1 MDGEHSSPIE
11 RLLAQSEI
19 PHEAQQRVLDVLSG
33 TRLTLDDQLDVAE
46 ELITHFSDG
55 LAAGKSLNDLLA
67 AFGDGRLAAGLITRT
82 RRKSKSSLNGT
93 EHIMSSGDSFFL
105 KTWQNLRYASRRL
118 TQSPGFTAVAVLSL
132 ALGIGANTAIFSLV
146 NAIILKEPP
155 FESPEE
161 LVNIYMQYP
170 DSDFNTFSYPD
181 YLDLLDGTSEVFSE
195 VAASQFAIIQ
205 IDREGGIEIHP
216 GEVVTGNYFTL
227 LGIEAVI
234 GRTLLPEDDE
244 AEGAH
249 PVVMLE
255 HGYWQRAY
263 GGDPEVV
270 GREIRMGGRSYTI
283 VGVTPESYT
292 GTVRG
297 LVPAVFAPFMM
308 VNELMP
314 MGGNVLENRG
324 SHSALIKARL
334 EPGITVVHAQS
345 VVDGVAAHLTEQAP
359 EDWDLDAGIMIVPT
373 RGVIVIPPLDRFIL
387 AAAWLLMV
395 VVGLV
400 LLMACT
406 NLASFLLARGLD
418 RRKEIALRLALGAT
432 RRTLVGQLLTETM
445 LLGLAGGVAGVAF
458 AVGLIRL
465 LLSADLPLPVP
476 ITLDLG
482 LDGMVLGFSL
492 LVSLL
497 AGVVLGLAPAVQ
509 STKPD
514 VATTLKDES
523 AGGGQRGK
531 STLRNVLVVAQV
543 AASLVLLV
551 GAGLF
556 LRSFQRVQSV
566 DPGFGREPAAIMT
579 FLVPTNRYS
588 EDEGRVFTRTLLE
601 RFEQLPGVEAVGLIG
616 NIHLNASGRIYNY
629 SINVEGVEPPPGRDF
644 HIVDY
649 SPVDPGFF
657 DAAGI
662 GIIRGRNFNDQD
674 LPDSPRVAVINQV
687 MARRFWPGQDPI
699 GRTIHREDA
708 EDLTVVGVATDTKI
722 RSIGEEP
729 RSFIY
734 RPYSQ
739 AYAPFLTVLARTSLD
754 PEQTA
759 LDLLAAGRELDP
771 ELWVWQAKT
780 MKQHLGIMLLPA
792 RLSAV
797 ILSAF
802 SVLALALAAI
812 GLYGIVSYAVSR
824 RTREVGIMMSLGAD
838 HATVIRMLMSSGLKL
853 VAIGGVIGLVMAFAA
868 AKLVS
873 GLLFNVSSFDLTTFL
888 SVPLVLGAAAM
899 LAAYIPAR
907 RASRVDPASA
917 LRAE

>member
-1 MDGEHSSPIE
+1 MNDDHFSSIE
-11 RLLAQSEI
+11 RLLARSQI
-19 PHEAQQRVLDVLSG
+19 PREAQKRVLDVVSD
-33 TRLTLDDQLDVAE
+33 TSLTLDDKFDVAE
-46 ELITHFSDG
+46 ELIAHFDDG
-55 LAAGKSLNDLLA
+55 LSAGKSVEELLE
-67 AFGDGRLAAGLITRT
+67 AFGDGRVTAGLITTT
-82 RRKSKSSLNGT
+82 RRKSKSSLNGM
-93 EHIMSSGDSFFL
+93 EHIMSSGDSFL
-105 KTWQNLRYASRRL
+105 EKTWRNVRYASRRL

-146 NAIILKEPP
+146 HAIILSEPAY
-155 FESPEE
+155 EAPEE
-161 LVNIYMQYP
+161 LVNIYMEYP
-170 DSDFNTFSYPD
+170 SSQENPFSYPD
-181 YLDLLDGTSEVFSE
+181 YRDLRDGSSEVFSG
-195 VAASQFAIIQ
+195 VAASQLVLLQ
-205 IDREGGIEIHP
+205 VNREIDVETLT

-227 LGIEAVI
+227 LGIEALI
-234 GRTLLPEDDE
+234 GRTLLPADDV
-244 AEGAH
+244 AKGAH
-249 PVVMLE
+249 PVVMLG

-263 GGDPEVV
+263 SGDPNVV
-270 GREIRMGGRSYTI
+270 GREIRLGGRIYTV
-283 VGVTPESYT
+283 VGVTPETYT
-292 GTVRG
+292 GMLHG
-297 LVPAVFAPFMM
+297 LAPAVIAPFMM

-314 MGGNVLENRG
+314 MGGDLLENRG
-324 SHSALIKARL
+324 SHSAFVKARL
-334 EPGITVVHAQS
+334 EPGVTMVRARS
-345 VVDGVAAHLTEQAP
+345 VVDAVAAHLTEAAP
-359 EDWDLDAGIMIVPT
+359 EDWDLDAGFMLVPT
-373 RGVIVIPPLDRFIL
+373 KGVIVVPSFDRYVH

-418 RRKEIALRLALGAT
+418 RKKEIALRLVLGAT
-432 RRTLVGQLLTETM
+432 RRTLVGQLLTETV
-445 LLGLAGGVAGVAF
+445 LLGLAGGTVGVVVAL
-458 AVGLIRL
+458 GLIQI

-482 LDGMVLGFSL
+482 LDGMVLGFNL

-497 AGVVLGLAPAVQ
+497 AGLVLGLAPAIQ

-523 AGGGQRGK
+523 AGGGQRGR

-556 LRSFQRVQSV
+556 LRSFQQVQSV
-566 DPGFGREPAAIMT
+566 DPGFGREPTAIMT
-579 FLVPTNRYS
+579 FLVPENRFS
-588 EDEGRVFTRTLLE
+588 EEEGRVFTRTLEE

-616 NIHLNASGRIYNY
+616 NIHLNGVGRVYNY
-629 SINVEGVEPPPGRDF
+629 PINVEGVEPPTGRDF

-649 SPVDPGFF
+649 SQIDPGFF

-662 GIIRGRNFNDQD
+662 GIIRGRNFNDLD
-674 LPDSPRVAVINQV
+674 RPDSPRVAIINQV
-687 MARRFWPGQDPI
+687 MARRFWPGQDPL
-699 GRTIHREDA
+699 GHTIHRVDA
-708 EDLTVVGVATDTKI
+708 EDLTVVGVATDAKI
-722 RSIGEEP
+722 RSIGEDP

-739 AYAPFLTVLARTSLD
+739 AYNPFLTILARTSLD
-754 PEQTA
+754 PERTA

-771 ELWVWQAKT
+771 ELWVWQTKT
-780 MKQHLGIMLLPA
+780 MKQHLDVMLLPA

-802 SVLALALAAI
+802 SVLALVLATI
-812 GLYGIVSYAVSR
+812 GLYGIVSYTVSR

-838 HATVIRMLMSSGLKL
+838 GATVSRMLMSNGLKL
-853 VAIGGVIGLVMAFAA
+853 VVVGSVTGIAMAFAA

-873 GLLFNVSSFDLTTFL
+873 GLLFNVSSFDVMTFL
-888 SVPLVLGAAAM
+888 LVPLVQGAAAM
-899 LAAYIPAR
+899 IAAYIPAR
-907 RASRVDPASA
+907 RASRVDPAAA